1 MKYTLPKLPYEYNA
15 LESHIDARTMEIHHT
30 KHHQA
35 YVDNLNTVTEKY
47 PALQEKDLKELMMN
61 LESLDI
67 PEADKTMFR
76 NNGGGHLNHSFFWE
90 IMGPKKEVD
99 EQLMERIKS
108 SFGSVD
114 SFKEEMTQ
122 AAIKRFGSGWAWLVE
137 TADKQ
142 LKVYSTAN
150 QDSPYLTGDTP
161 LIGIDLWEHAYYLN
175 YQNKRADYVKAW
187 WNVLKLI

>member
-1 MKYTLPKLPYEYNA
+1 MYQLPKLSYEYNA
-15 LESHIDARTMEIHHT
+15 LEPTIDAKTMEIHHT

-35 YVDNLNTVTEKY
+35 YIDNLNAVTDKHPE
-47 PALQEKDLKELMMN
+47 LQGKDLKELMMSFD
-61 LESLDI
+61 SLSI
-67 PEADKTMFR
+67 PEPDKTMFR

-90 IMGPKKEVD
+90 IMGPKKEID
-99 EQLMERIKS
+99 ESLMTRIKEK
-108 SFGSVD
+108 FGSVD
-114 SFKEEMTQ
+114 AFKEEFTQ

-137 TADKQ
+137 TKNKE

-150 QDSPYLTGDTP
+150 HDSPYITGDTP
-161 LIGIDLWEHAYYLN
+161 LIGIDVWEHAYYLH